1 LIAGSLASKNPKGQ
15 SSLWPFFLAHMMFDI
30 TPTLDCGGRVIAL
43 DRARVVGIVNVTPD
57 SFSGDGLS
65 PDAAIAHGLKLIA
78 EGADAL
84 DIGGESTRPGAG
96 EIPVEEE
103 LRRVIPVIERLAREA
118 EVPIWV
124 DTSKP
129 EVMRA
134 AVGAGAGLINDVY
147 ALRRDGAMDAAASL
161 KVPVVLMHM
170 LGEPRTMQDA
180 PDYDDVVA
188 DVHRFLAER
197 IFACEMSGMSK
208 KKIVVDPGFG
218 FGKTLDHNLALLRQL
233 ARFTDLGVPVLAGLS
248 RKGMIGTLTGR
259 TQRERVHGSVA
270 ASLIAARYGAKL
282 LRVHDVAATVDALK
296 VWNAVAAQTV
306 PKGKSAPA
314 MPKWGD
320 DD

>member
-1 LIAGSLASKNPKGQ
+1 
-15 SSLWPFFLAHMMFDI
+15 MFDI
-30 TPTLDCGGRVIAL
+30 TPTLDCGGRVLAL
-43 DRARVVGIVNVTPD
+43 DRARVIGIVNVTPD

-65 PDAAIAHGLKLIA
+65 PDAAIAHGLKLVA

-84 DIGGESTRPGAG
+84 DVGGESTRPGA
-96 EIPVEEE
+96 EDVSVEEE
-103 LRRVIPVIERLAREA
+103 LRRVIPVIERLARETD
-118 EVPIWV
+118 VPVWV

-147 ALRRDGAMDAAASL
+147 ALRRDGAMDAAAEL
-161 KVPVVLMHM
+161 RVPVVLMHM
-170 LGEPRTMQDA
+170 QRDPRTMQDA
-180 PDYDDVVA
+180 PDYEDVVA

-208 KKIVVDPGFG
+208 KRLVVDPGFG

-259 TQRERVHGSVA
+259 TQGERVHGSVA
-270 ASLIAARYGAKL
+270 AALIAAQYGAKL

-306 PKGKSAPA
+306 PKGKSGPS